1 MSSSMIRRS
10 NPYVRLRSQRG
21 LEPFSL
27 MRDLWGWDPFAEMST
42 GAPAT
47 STFLPTFDVKE
58 TKDAYVFKADLPGIQ
73 EKDLD
78 ISLTA
83 DRLAISGSRE
93 EEKREESETF
103 YAYERGYGSFS
114 RSFSLPEGVDVEAAD
129 AKMENGVLTIAVPK
143 KAASKP
149 RKLSVSGNGASGN
162 A

>member
-1 MSSSMIRRS
+1 MSSLIRRS
-10 NPYVRLRSQRG
+10 NPYVRSRSQQG

-42 GAPAT
+42 ATPTT
-47 STFLPTFDVKE
+47 STFAPTFDVKE
-58 TKDAYVFKADLPGIQ
+58 TKDAYVFKADLPGIE

-114 RSFSLPEGVDVEAAD
+114 RSFSLPEGVDVDGAD
-129 AKMENGVLTIAVPK
+129 AKMENGVLTISVPK
-143 KAASKP
+143 KATSKP
-149 RKLSVSGNGASGN
+149 RKLSLSGNGASGN